1 MGLPRHARDTAAGL
15 ALAGPIAAAIG
26 VSEALYLAAGVWV
39 VLLAGVLAVPAVRN
53 FTSNPALAPP
63 AEGSPQQNGG

>member
-1 MGLPRHARDTAAGL
+1 VGL

-26 VSEALYLAAGVWV
+26 ISEALYLAAGAWV

-53 FTSNPALAPP
+53 FTSDAPQ
-63 AEGSPQQNGG
+63 GSPRQSGG

>member
-1 MGLPRHARDTAAGL
+1 
-15 ALAGPIAAAIG
+15 

-53 FTSNPALAPP
+53 FTSDA
-63 AEGSPQQNGG
+63 AEGSPQRSGG